1 MHRILARLP
10 NFRRSR
16 RGDSEVPRCDPRLHG
31 RTAIA
36 LLLWGAHGSER
47 YRRWMQTFVRIPGDR
62 PFALRRAGHPD
73 EPQRDDADEH
83 GGHARDAG
91 VSRCRRSRGT
101 SIANTRGEPCRRPLI
116 LTCSISL
123 NADVVIAATVRVA
136 AAEAAAAAGPA
147 RSRIAEETTG
157 GRS

>member
-73 EPQRDDADEH
+73 EPQRDDADEAEVMLETPVCLDP
-83 GGHARDAG
+83 GEAGERRLQTHA
-91 VSRCRRSRGT
+91 VSH
-101 SIANTRGEPCRRPLI
+101 A
-116 LTCSISL
+116 
-123 NADVVIAATVRVA
+123 ADHSFLR
-136 AAEAAAAAGPA
+136 A
-147 RSRIAEETTG
+147 RFR
-157 GRS
+157 